1 MILIRFTEAISSKKY
16 NIYPNWI
23 WTYCYS
29 IETID
34 QVGEPLFLTQY
45 INSGDIE
52 TGRSMAQV
60 DWTLLQ
66 GEYKIIS
73 LIVYQWHM
81 IVFFYKFSRSK
92 VANGVPLA
100 TLLRVCI
107 SWNVNF
113 LISHLIVFS
122 SFFDW
127 KLQNIALDI
136 VINILNLM
144 IFLEK
149 PCLILL

>member
-16 NIYPNWI
+16 NIYPNGI
-23 WTYCYS
+23 WTYYYS

-73 LIVYQWHM
+73 LIVYQ
-81 IVFFYKFSRSK
+81 
-92 VANGVPLA
+92 
-100 TLLRVCI
+100 
-107 SWNVNF
+107 
-113 LISHLIVFS
+113 
-122 SFFDW
+122 
-127 KLQNIALDI
+127 
-136 VINILNLM
+136 
-144 IFLEK
+144 
-149 PCLILL
+149 